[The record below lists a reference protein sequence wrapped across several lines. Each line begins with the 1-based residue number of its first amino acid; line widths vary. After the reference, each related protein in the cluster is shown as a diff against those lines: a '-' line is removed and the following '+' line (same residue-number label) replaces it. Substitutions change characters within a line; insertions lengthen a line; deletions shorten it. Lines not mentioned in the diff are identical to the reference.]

1 MITAQEISTFKDIGF
16 ALAVLTL
23 GFLQQWNARKQTA
36 KQDKLAVV
44 ADDIH
49 TLSNHNM
56 EVQLLAGVDQAETNL
71 IQAKIIAGLR
81 TDPGDADLIKKAERR
96 LEKAQQDYA
105 EHLKKQALVDA
116 SKNPSKAPK

>member
-1 MITAQEISTFKDIGF
+1 MITAQEISTLKDIGF
-16 ALAVLTL
+16 ALAVISL

-56 EVQLLAGVDQAETNL
+56 EVQLLGAVDQAETNL
-71 IQAKIIAGLR
+71 IQARIIAGLR
-81 TDPGDADLIKKAERR
+81 TDPTDADLIKRAERR

-116 SKNPSKAPK
+116 SKTPKAPK